1 MAVVVLEG
9 VEDRMERHFHHE
21 LEALRDRLSEMAGR
35 AETALVK
42 SMEALKARNPKLAEE
57 VRLEDMAIDQIEL
70 QVESRSLDF
79 LGLQQPVA
87 RDLRF
92 LVAAIRISNDLERIG
107 DHAVNIAQSAIR
119 LSVLPP
125 PPKPID
131 DILVM
136 ADLTITM
143 LRDSVTSWLNGD
155 ADTARRIC
163 VRDVEIDG
171 LKAKIFAKLSG
182 GMIQTPESVPRGL
195 ELLLVSRNLERV
207 ADLATNIAEEAIFV
221 AEARVIKHH
230 AEDVTAP
237 GSEPTSTRPA
247 SR

>member
-1 MAVVVLEG
+1 
-9 VEDRMERHFHHE
+9 MERHFHHE

-42 SMEALKARNPKLAEE
+42 SMEALKTRNLKLAEE
-57 VRLEDMAIDQIEL
+57 VKVEDMAIDRIEL
-70 QVESRSLDF
+70 QIESQSLSF

-119 LSVLPP
+119 LSALPQS
-125 PPKPID
+125 KPLE
-131 DILVM
+131 DIPVM

-143 LRDSVTSWLNGD
+143 LRDSVTAWLNGD
-155 ADTARRIC
+155 ADTAKRIC

-182 GMIQTPESVPRGL
+182 GMTQSPESVPRGL

-207 ADLATNIAEEAIFV
+207 ADLATNIAEEAVFV

-230 AEDVTAP
+230 AEDAAAR
-237 GSEPTSTRPA
+237 GRSESGV
-247 SR
+247 

>member
-1 MAVVVLEG
+1 
-9 VEDRMERHFHHE
+9 
-21 LEALRDRLSEMAGR
+21 
-35 AETALVK
+35 
-42 SMEALKARNPKLAEE
+42 MEALKTRNTKLAEE
-57 VRLEDMAIDQIEL
+57 VKAEDIAIDRIEL
-70 QVESRSLDF
+70 QIESQSLSF

-119 LSVLPP
+119 LSSLPQS
-125 PPKPID
+125 KPLE
-131 DILVM
+131 DIPVM

-143 LRDSVTSWLNGD
+143 LRDAVTAWLNGD
-155 ADTARRIC
+155 AVTAKRIC

-182 GMIQTPESVPRGL
+182 GMTQTPETVPRGL

-207 ADLATNIAEEAIFV
+207 ADLATNIAEEAVFV

-230 AEDVTAP
+230 VADAP
-237 GSEPTSTRPA
+237 TGSTSERPA

>member
-1 MAVVVLEG
+1 
-9 VEDRMERHFHHE
+9 MERHFHHD

-42 SMEALKARNPKLAEE
+42 SMEALKTRDTKLAEE
-57 VRLEDMAIDQIEL
+57 VRAEDLAIDRIEL
-70 QVESRSLDF
+70 QIESQSLNF

-92 LVAAIRISNDLERIG
+92 LVASIRISNDLERIG
-107 DHAVNIAQSAIR
+107 DHAVNIAQSVIR
-119 LSVLPP
+119 LSSVPQ
-125 PPKPID
+125 PKPLE
-131 DILVM
+131 DIPMM
-136 ADLTITM
+136 AELTITM
-143 LRDSVTSWLNGD
+143 LRDAVTAWLNGD
-155 ADTARRIC
+155 AVTARRIC
-163 VRDVEIDG
+163 ERDVEIDG

-182 GMIQTPESVPRGL
+182 GMVQNSESVPRAL

-230 AEDVTAP
+230 AEDISAPVGP
-237 GSEPTSTRPA
+237 GSQTGSGADASTAERPA

>member
-1 MAVVVLEG
+1 
-9 VEDRMERHFHHE
+9 MERHFHHE
-21 LEALRDRLSEMAGR
+21 LESLRDRLSEMAGR
-35 AETALVK
+35 VETALVK
-42 SMEALKARNPKLAEE
+42 SMEALKTRDTKLAEE
-57 VRLEDMAIDQIEL
+57 VRNEDLAIDRIEL
-70 QVESRSLDF
+70 QVEAQSLDF

-119 LSVLPP
+119 LGALPQ
-125 PPKPID
+125 PKPLED
-131 DILVM
+131 LPGM
-136 ADLTITM
+136 AELTITM
-143 LRDSVTSWLNGD
+143 LRDSVTAWLNGD
-155 ADTARRIC
+155 AAAAKKVC
-163 VRDVEIDG
+163 ERDVEIDG

-182 GMIQTPESVPRGL
+182 GMIQTPDSVPRSL

-230 AEDVTAP
+230 AEDATLP
-237 GSEPTSTRPA
+237 HTSSFGR
-247 SR
+247 RE

>member
-1 MAVVVLEG
+1 M
-9 VEDRMERHFHHE
+9 DRHFHHE
-21 LEALRDRLSEMAGR
+21 LESLRDRLSEMAGR

-42 SMEALKARNPKLAEE
+42 SMEALKTRNAKLAEE
-57 VRLEDMAIDQIEL
+57 VRAEDLAIDRIEL
-70 QVESRSLDF
+70 QVESQSLSF

-107 DHAVNIAQSAIR
+107 DHAVNIAQSAIE
-119 LSVLPP
+119 LSAMPQS
-125 PPKPID
+125 KPLE
-131 DILVM
+131 DIPMM
-136 ADLTITM
+136 AERTITM
-143 LRDSVTSWLNGD
+143 LRDSVTAWLNGD
-155 ADTARRIC
+155 AATARRIC
-163 VRDVEIDG
+163 ERDVEIDG
-171 LKAKIFAKLSG
+171 WKAKIFAKLSG
-182 GMIQTPESVPRGL
+182 GMVQAPDSVPRAL

-230 AEDVTAP
+230 AEDVTDRPVGQAP
-237 GSEPTSTRPA
+237 EPGAPSGRPA

>member
-1 MAVVVLEG
+1 L
-9 VEDRMERHFHHE
+9 ERHFHHE

-42 SMEALKARNPKLAEE
+42 SMEALKTRNPQLGEE
-57 VRLEDMAIDQIEL
+57 VRAEDMAIDTIEL
-70 QVESRSLDF
+70 QVESQSLDF

-92 LVAAIRISNDLERIG
+92 LVASIRISNDLERIG

-119 LSVLPP
+119 LSALPP
-125 PPKPID
+125 PVKPLE
-131 DILVM
+131 DIPVM
-136 ADLTITM
+136 AELTITM
-143 LRDSVTSWLNGD
+143 LRDSVTAWLNGD
-155 ADTARRIC
+155 AATAKRIC
-163 VRDVEIDG
+163 ERDVEIDG

-182 GMIQTPESVPRGL
+182 GMIQSPDMVPRGL

-230 AEDVTAP
+230 ADDMRISGE
-237 GSEPTSTRPA
+237 SPA

>member
-1 MAVVVLEG
+1 
-9 VEDRMERHFHHE
+9 MERHFHHQ

-42 SMEALKARNPKLAEE
+42 SMEALKSRNAKLAEE
-57 VRLEDMAIDQIEL
+57 VRAEDLAIDRIEL
-70 QVESRSLDF
+70 QIESQSLNF

-107 DHAVNIAQSAIR
+107 DHAVNIAQSALR
-119 LSVLPP
+119 LSGLPQARP
-125 PPKPID
+125 LEDLPM
-131 DILVM
+131 M
-136 ADLTITM
+136 AERTITM
-143 LRDSVTSWLNGD
+143 LRDAVTAWLNGD
-155 ADTARRIC
+155 AATARRIC
-163 VRDVEIDG
+163 ERDVEIDG

-182 GMIQTPESVPRGL
+182 GMIQSPESVPRAL

-230 AEDVTAP
+230 AEESEEGSPGAGAP
-237 GSEPTSTRPA
+237 GSGTPTAGRPA

>member
-1 MAVVVLEG
+1 
-9 VEDRMERHFHHE
+9 MERHFHHD

-42 SMEALKARNPKLAEE
+42 SMEALKTRNTKLAEE
-57 VRLEDMAIDQIEL
+57 VKAEDIAIDRIEL
-70 QVESRSLDF
+70 QIEGQSLSF

-119 LSVLPP
+119 LSALPQS
-125 PPKPID
+125 KPLE
-131 DILVM
+131 DIPVM

-143 LRDSVTSWLNGD
+143 LRDAVTAWLNGD
-155 ADTARRIC
+155 AETAKRIC

-182 GMIQTPESVPRGL
+182 GMTQTPETVPRGL

-207 ADLATNIAEEAIFV
+207 ADLATNIAEEAVFV

-230 AEDVTAP
+230 AEDAP
-237 GSEPTSTRPA
+237 TGSTSGRPV

>member
-1 MAVVVLEG
+1 MQAVAHEG
-9 VEDRMERHFHHE
+9 VEDGMERHFHHE

-42 SMEALKARNPKLAEE
+42 SMEALRTRNPRLAEE
-57 VRLEDMAIDQIEL
+57 VRSEDMAIDQIEL
-70 QVESRSLDF
+70 TVESRSLDF

-107 DHAVNIAQSAIR
+107 DHAVNIAQSAMR
-119 LSVLPP
+119 LSALPE
-125 PPKPID
+125 PKPLE
-131 DILVM
+131 DIPVM
-136 ADLTITM
+136 AELTITM
-143 LRDSVTSWLNGD
+143 LRDAVTAWLNGD
-155 ADTARRIC
+155 AATARRIC
-163 VRDVEIDG
+163 ERDVEIDG

-230 AEDVTAP
+230 AEDA
-237 GSEPTSTRPA
+237 TSTRPA